1 MTRSF
6 RVFMAL
12 GAVTVLGAAFAQA
25 QDEVAVRANIP
36 FRFNVGKT
44 ILPPG
49 EYVFRFDDAEMPGVL
64 RVRSEDGHEGVF
76 ALTENGTAPKGQ
88 SEPTLVF
95 DKDGSQYVLSE
106 VVDPGA
112 DRALQLLRTRPPAKG
127 EEEKKATE

>member
-36 FRFNVGKT
+36 FRFHVGKA

-49 EYVFRFDDAEMPGVL
+49 EYVLRFDDVEMGGVL

-76 ALTENGTAPKGQ
+76 ALTQNATVPKGAG
-88 SEPTLVF
+88 EPTLVF
-95 DKDGSQYVLSE
+95 DKYGSQYVLKE
-106 VVDPGA
+106 VVDPDA
-112 DRALQLLRTRPPAKG
+112 DRALQLLATHPPVRG
-127 EEEKKATE
+127 EEEKTPTD